1 MRART
6 EGRTAGLHRGLFAA
20 GVLLGLVA
28 EQVVLFAVPLLI
40 YQETGNVS
48 TLGFAFALEW
58 LPGLLAYPFAGLI
71 ADRDGGARLFSRVSV
86 ARAAVL
92 AVVVVVVVAQPGWA
106 TAALM
111 ANGALLSMLAA
122 PVRMSVEK
130 MVPQVARGEKLAA
143 TQSLVQNM
151 ELLAMALGPALAAV
165 AVLLLGKVWLLA
177 LAAAVFALAA
187 CCWLPLPRQ
196 EWRSG
201 NGGGAREILAELGL
215 GWTLLVRNRPVRLL
229 AALNFTINLVFAT
242 VLSAN
247 AALVT
252 GVFDASESSFGLLN
266 TFVGVVGLGN
276 LLIIPLLLRKVNV
289 YVIGVIGFTTL
300 CAALLVAGTA
310 SSFAVYGTAFVLGMT
325 GVAYYN
331 VFNRTQR
338 IKVLPQEHLGKV
350 MGPFYLL
357 NLLSFPLAGLLVGA
371 TGGVIEPQDLVAV
384 LAVLLSVVGAA
395 LLWLTMRSF
404 RRVLAERAADPVAA
418 PEKTEVH

>member
-1 MRART
+1 MTARV
-6 EGRTAGLHRGLFAA
+6 ESLHRGLFAT
-20 GVLLGLVA
+20 GVLLGLIA

-40 YQETGNVS
+40 FQDTGDVS

-86 ARAAVL
+86 GRAAVL
-92 AVVVVVVVAQPGWA
+92 GLVVVVVVAEPGWT

-111 ANGALLSMLAA
+111 TNGALLSILAA

-130 MVPQVARGEKLAA
+130 MVPQVARGEKLAT

-165 AVLLLGKVWLLA
+165 AVLVLGKVWLLA
-177 LAAAVFALAA
+177 LAAGVFLVAA
-187 CCWLPLPRQ
+187 ACWLPLPRQ
-196 EWRSG
+196 KWQPG
-201 NGGGAREILAELGL
+201 NGGGSREILGELGL
-215 GWTLLVRNRPVRLL
+215 GWRLLIRNRPVRLL
-229 AALNFTINLVFAT
+229 AVLNFAINLVFAT

-252 GVFDASESSFGLLN
+252 GVFGASESSYGMLN
-266 TFVGVVGLGN
+266 TFVGIVGLGN
-276 LLIIPLLLRKVNV
+276 LLVIPLLLRKLDVHV
-289 YVIGVIGFTTL
+289 LGVIGFTSL
-300 CAALLVAGTA
+300 CAALFVAGTA
-310 SSFAVYGTAFVLGMT
+310 SSFAVYGTAFVAGMT

-338 IKVLPQEHLGKV
+338 IKVIPQEHLGKV

-357 NLLSFPLAGLLVGA
+357 NLLSYPMAGLLVGTA
-371 TGGVIEPQDLVAV
+371 GEAIEPQDLVTV
-384 LAVLLSVVGAA
+384 LAVVLSVFGAV
-395 LLWLTMRSF
+395 LLPLVMRSF
-404 RRVLAERAADPVAA
+404 RQVLAPRDTGSPDV
-418 PEKTEVH
+418 PQTTEVH

>member
-1 MRART
+1 MTART
-6 EGRTAGLHRGLFAA
+6 EGLHRALFAT

-40 YQETGNVS
+40 FQDTGNVS

-92 AVVVVVVVAQPGWA
+92 VGVVVVVLAQPGWT

-111 ANGALLSMLAA
+111 ANGALLSVLAA

-151 ELLAMALGPALAAV
+151 ELLAMALGPAVAAL
-165 AVLLLGKVWLLA
+165 AVLLFGKVWLLA
-177 LAAAVFALAA
+177 LAATVFVLAA
-187 CCWLPLPRQ
+187 SCWLPLPRQ
-196 EWRSG
+196 SWQPG
-201 NGGGAREILAELGL
+201 TGGAREILAELGL
-215 GWTLLVRNRPVRLL
+215 GWTLLARNRPVSLL
-229 AALNFTINLVFAT
+229 ALLNFAINLVFAT

-252 GVFDASESSFGLLN
+252 GVFDASESSFGMLN

-276 LLIIPLLLRKVNV
+276 LLIIPLLLRRFDVH
-289 YVIGVIGFTTL
+289 VIGVVGFTAL

-310 SSFAVYGTAFVLGMT
+310 PSFAVYGTAFVAGMT

-338 IKVLPQEHLGKV
+338 IKVIPQEHLGKV

-357 NLLSFPLAGLLVGA
+357 NLLSYPMAGLLVGA
-371 TGGVIEPQDLVAV
+371 VGDVIQPQDLVTV
-384 LAVLLSVVGAA
+384 LAVLLSAFGAV
-395 LLWLTMRSF
+395 LLPLTMRSF
-404 RRVLAERAADPVAA
+404 RRVLTQRDGDPTDV
-418 PEKTEVH
+418 PQKSEVH

>member
-1 MRART
+1 MTARV
-6 EGRTAGLHRGLFAA
+6 ESLHRGLFAT
-20 GVLLGLVA
+20 GVLLGLIA

-40 YQETGNVS
+40 FQDTGDVS

-86 ARAAVL
+86 GRAAVL
-92 AVVVVVVVAQPGWA
+92 GLVVVIVVAEPGWT

-111 ANGALLSMLAA
+111 TNGALLSILAA

-130 MVPQVARGEKLAA
+130 MVPQVARGEKLAT

-165 AVLLLGKVWLLA
+165 AVLVLGKVWLLA
-177 LAAAVFALAA
+177 LAAGVFLVAA
-187 CCWLPLPRQ
+187 ACWLPLPRQ
-196 EWRSG
+196 KWQPG
-201 NGGGAREILAELGL
+201 NGGGTREILGELGL
-215 GWTLLVRNRPVRLL
+215 GWRLLISNRPVRLL
-229 AALNFTINLVFAT
+229 AVLNFAINLVFAT

-252 GVFDASESSFGLLN
+252 GVFGASESSYGMLN
-266 TFVGVVGLGN
+266 TFVGIVGLGN
-276 LLIIPLLLRKVNV
+276 LLVIPLLLRKLDVHV
-289 YVIGVIGFTTL
+289 LGVIGFTAL
-300 CAALLVAGTA
+300 CAALFVAGTA
-310 SSFAVYGTAFVLGMT
+310 SSFAVYGTAFVAGMT

-338 IKVLPQEHLGKV
+338 IKVIPQEHLGKV

-357 NLLSFPLAGLLVGA
+357 NLLSYPMAGLLVGTA
-371 TGGVIEPQDLVAV
+371 GEAIEPQDLVTV
-384 LAVLLSVVGAA
+384 LAVLLSLFGAV
-395 LLWLTMRSF
+395 LLPLVMRSF
-404 RRVLAERAADPVAA
+404 RQVLAPRDTGSPDV
-418 PEKTEVH
+418 PQTTEVH

>member
-1 MRART
+1 MTARV
-6 EGRTAGLHRGLFAA
+6 ESLHRGLFAT
-20 GVLLGLVA
+20 GVLLGLIA

-40 YQETGNVS
+40 FQDTGDVS

-86 ARAAVL
+86 GRAAVL
-92 AVVVVVVVAQPGWA
+92 GLVVVIVVAEPGWT

-111 ANGALLSMLAA
+111 TNGALLSILAA

-130 MVPQVARGEKLAA
+130 MVPQVARGEKLAT

-165 AVLLLGKVWLLA
+165 AVLVLGKVWLLA
-177 LAAAVFALAA
+177 LAAGVFLVAA
-187 CCWLPLPRQ
+187 ACWLPLPRQ
-196 EWRSG
+196 KWQPG
-201 NGGGAREILAELGL
+201 NGGGAREIIGELGL
-215 GWTLLVRNRPVRLL
+215 GWRLLIRNRPVRLL
-229 AALNFTINLVFAT
+229 AVLNFAINLVFAT

-252 GVFDASESSFGLLN
+252 GVFGASESSYGMLN
-266 TFVGVVGLGN
+266 TFVGIVGLGN
-276 LLIIPLLLRKVNV
+276 LLVIPLLLRKVDV
-289 YVIGVIGFTTL
+289 HVLGVIGFTSL
-300 CAALLVAGTA
+300 CAALFVAGTA
-310 SSFAVYGTAFVLGMT
+310 PSFAVYGTAFVAGMT

-338 IKVLPQEHLGKV
+338 IKVIPQEHLGKV

-357 NLLSFPLAGLLVGA
+357 NLLSYPMAGLLVGTA
-371 TGGVIEPQDLVAV
+371 GEAIEPQDLVTV
-384 LAVLLSVVGAA
+384 LAVVLSVFGAV
-395 LLWLTMRSF
+395 LLPLVMRSF
-404 RRVLAERAADPVAA
+404 RQVLAPRDTGSPDV
-418 PEKTEVH
+418 PQTTEVH